1 MNGGGDDS
9 AAFKRMNSAI
19 SDDSDN
25 DVSAKMF
32 KGKTDNVNVFNDV
45 ERGMSVN
52 SQVSGIM
59 EHGG

>member
-32 KGKTDNVNVFNDV
+32 KGKTDNANVFNDV